1 MAYGKFGVN
10 HFTRKKGQFLM
21 TKCQFSYQY
30 LQRNPTNFEFYNYE
44 ERWPIEKQ
52 HINAKRS

>member
-1 MAYGKFGVN
+1 
-10 HFTRKKGQFLM
+10 M